1 MAAAAQPSAEDDDQE
16 QVRGFLKT
24 INLDKYYDKFVEH
37 GVEDMETVLELRD
50 EHVE

>member
-1 MAAAAQPSAEDDDQE
+1 MK
-16 QVRGFLKT
+16 QVRGFLQT
-24 INLDKYYDKFVEH
+24 INLEKYFEKFVEH